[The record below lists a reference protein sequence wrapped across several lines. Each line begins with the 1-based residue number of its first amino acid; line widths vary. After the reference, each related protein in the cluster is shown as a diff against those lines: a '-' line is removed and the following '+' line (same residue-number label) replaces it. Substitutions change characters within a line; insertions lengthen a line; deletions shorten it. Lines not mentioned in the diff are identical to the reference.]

1 MINYNY
7 VARCIDEFNEMKH
20 TWYIENF
27 GKMDWH
33 CTKYMHPEVEMHAA
47 VNFLTERKPCCSR
60 SIGRYDNKNGL
71 GL

>member
-1 MINYNY
+1 
-7 VARCIDEFNEMKH
+7 
-20 TWYIENF
+20 
-27 GKMDWH
+27 MDWH